1 MEPTILQS
9 EFVTDLV
16 LPFLLVFTLVFAILE
31 KTRILGDE
39 KKQINAIIAFVI
51 GLIFIS
57 FSTYVG
63 ITTNI
68 MGVVAVVA
76 VVLLV
81 FMMLFA
87 FASGEKELK
96 IPNGVK
102 YTLWILISIVLLI
115 SILVFTGYWEKIAN
129 QLMTGNTVTAN
140 IIFIVI
146 IVVAVIV
153 VLWGGKKSSS

>member
-1 MEPTILQS
+1 MVETILQS
-9 EFVTDLV
+9 AFVTDLV

-31 KTRILGDE
+31 KTKLLGDE
-39 KKQINAIIAFVI
+39 KKQINAIIAFVL

-63 ITTNI
+63 VTTNI

-76 VVLLV
+76 VILLA

-96 IPNGVK
+96 IPNGIK
-102 YTLWILISIVLLI
+102 YTLWILIAIVLII
-115 SILVFTGYWEKIAN
+115 SILVFTGYWDM
-129 QLMTGNTVTAN
+129 LTSFVMTGNAVAAN
-140 IIFIVI
+140 VFFVVI
-146 IVVAVIV
+146 IIIAVIV